1 VYVEANPYEAPY
13 FPRWPPTV
21 RPPYCRVMERA
32 GSQADPRRAPDTVGA
47 DPPSVRDAAEILA
60 RAAADEAAAD
70 RARTCYRTRGMA
82 PLDAD
87 ARIGPLLAPD
97 EAVVA
102 VRHSAALDRRE
113 SGLRSGAPAALA
125 GGLYLTSRRLVLVGR
140 LTLSFGLDEIED
152 AVLSGERLL
161 LVMRDGRGAS
171 LDVAQPRLFRVE
183 IATARAF
190 ARG

>member
-1 VYVEANPYEAPY
+1 
-13 FPRWPPTV
+13 
-21 RPPYCRVMERA
+21 MERS
-32 GSQADPRRAPDTVGA
+32 GSHAAPTRAPDTA
-47 DPPSVRDAAEILA
+47 WTDPSAVRNAAEFLA

-70 RARTCYRTRGMA
+70 QARDYYRTLPMA

-102 VRHSAALDRRE
+102 VRHSAAIDRRE
-113 SGLRSGAPAALA
+113 SGLRSDAPAALA
-125 GGLYLTSRRLVLVGR
+125 GDLYLTTRRLVLVGR
-140 LTLSFGLDEIED
+140 FTLSFELDVIED